1 MFAAT
6 VDTVPSEWR
15 RDTLPIFV
23 LFELHEKC
31 IPYSTSIILIL
42 LLEFVAPRCHV
53 LMNDVLTEN
62 LMLI

>member
-15 RDTLPIFV
+15 RDALPILV
-23 LFELHEKC
+23 PFELHDKC
-31 IPYSTSIILIL
+31 MPYCTNIISIL
-42 LLEFVAPRCHV
+42 LPEFVAPRCHV
-53 LMNDVLTEN
+53 LMNDILTET

>member
-15 RDTLPIFV
+15 RDALPILV
-23 LFELHEKC
+23 PFELHEKC
-31 IPYSTSIILIL
+31 MPYSTNIILIL
-42 LLEFVAPRCHV
+42 FLEFVDPRCHV
-53 LMNDVLTEN
+53 LTNDVLTGN